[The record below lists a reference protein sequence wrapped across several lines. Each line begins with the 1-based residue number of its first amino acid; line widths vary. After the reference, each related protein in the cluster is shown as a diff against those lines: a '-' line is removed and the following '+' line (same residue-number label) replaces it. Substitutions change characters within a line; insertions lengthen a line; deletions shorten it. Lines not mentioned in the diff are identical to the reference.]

1 VKHNTIIALI
11 AGLLSMASA
20 HAHTNGNYPRYA
32 PHYYSTPDRVDKRQ
46 YEQQKRITQ
55 GIESSRLTPRVLA
68 KLDRQQDK
76 IARLENR
83 FKSDGWLSRKEKR
96 ILNKKLNAASQ
107 RIYRLKHN
115 GRQYPVVHSYYADNL
130 RFE

>member
-1 VKHNTIIALI
+1 MKHNTIIALI

-20 HAHTNGNYPRYA
+20 HAHTNGDYPQYA
-32 PHYYSTPDRVDKRQ
+32 SHYYNTPDRVDKRQ
-46 YEQQKRITQ
+46 YQQQQRIAQ
-55 GIESSRLTPRVLA
+55 GIESGRLTPREWA